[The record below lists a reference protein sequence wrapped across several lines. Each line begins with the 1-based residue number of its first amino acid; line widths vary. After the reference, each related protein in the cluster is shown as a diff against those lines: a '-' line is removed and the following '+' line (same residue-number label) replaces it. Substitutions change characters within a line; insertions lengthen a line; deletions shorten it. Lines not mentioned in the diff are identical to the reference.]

1 MAEEF
6 YQIKIDPPGGE
17 AVKAREV
24 RAVGMDILKSTTF
37 AAEQVLRDPIVEN
50 TPHAFGHLRASI
62 ATPQPIV
69 TADTILG
76 QVSTPI
82 SYARPVET
90 GTKPHTPPIGPLL
103 LWSKR
108 KTGDTRAAYIARAAI
123 RRRGTRGAH
132 MFAKGFQYRAGRIEQ
147 MFAHAIENIL
157 KQIGARS

>member
-37 AAEQVLRDPIVEN
+37 AAEQVLRDPIVDN
-50 TPHAFGHLRASI
+50 TPHFLGNLRKSI

-90 GTKPHTPPIGPLL
+90 GTKPHTPPIEPLK
-103 LWSKR
+103 LWAKR
-108 KTGDTRAAYIARAAI
+108 KLGDERAAYAVQKAI
-123 RRRGTRGAH
+123 QRRGTRGAH

-147 MFAHAIENIL
+147 MFSDAIDQIL
-157 KQIGARS
+157 KRVGARQ